1 MTSLFDREFKKNL
14 EENTIDKCIDIITKK
29 YLNDYKND
37 SKYINSYDE
46 WYHLLEEWVNDYV
59 GNINMEL
66 TDQFLYKYY
75 DKYNLKL
82 SDYNNNDLVLNRKL
96 IANILF
102 TNIYN
107 ILNH

>member
-14 EENTIDKCIDIITKK
+14 EENTINKCIDNITKK

-37 SKYINSYDE
+37 RQYINSYNE

-66 TDQFLYKYY
+66 ADLFLHKYCH
-75 DKYNLKL
+75 KYNLK
-82 SDYNNNDLVLNRKL
+82 SNYNVNDLILNRKR

-102 TNIYN
+102 NNIYN
-107 ILNH
+107 ILIH